1 MSYLDTT
8 HKGYKE
14 AALTPDVGLCYT
26 TNPIWELP
34 GLKISLSVNLPII
47 MMVEAV
53 VKTNKSSFK

>member
-8 HKGYKE
+8 HRVYKE
-14 AALTPDVGLCYT
+14 AALTPNVGLCYT

-34 GLKISLSVNLPII
+34 RLKIPLSVNLAII

-53 VKTNKSSFK
+53 VKTNISSFK

>member
-1 MSYLDTT
+1 MSSLDTT
-8 HKGYKE
+8 HRVYKE

-34 GLKISLSVNLPII
+34 GLKISLSVNLAII

>member
-8 HKGYKE
+8 HRVYKE

-34 GLKISLSVNLPII
+34 GLKISLSMHLPII
-47 MMVEAV
+47 LMVEAI
-53 VKTNKSSFK
+53 VKTYKSSFK